1 MIKNHYQDKE
11 FLEFL
16 DINTNRT
23 QWIQNALLSEGIESC
38 VFKIGEQ
45 NHIYVKFPL
54 SCYNPLFKI
63 KTVLVHYDRIGIG
76 ANDNSAAVYQV
87 IKWASRLNSQLDTH
101 NIRIIFT
108 DGEELGFNPD
118 NKSFQGALGI
128 ASIFKR
134 LGITKDDIFTI
145 DSCGRG
151 EILVISST
159 GKDSA
164 SKELAN
170 RFKIL
175 YEKTIQLAKKTCKE
189 SWVTIPVPYGDNA
202 GFMAMGIPAVAIT
215 LLPKDEATSYMR
227 ELQKNNK
234 VYQNVLNR
242 NEETS
247 QILPLTW
254 KMMHTDQDSVENLT
268 PESWFV
274 MEKFLDS
281 LANDKSLA

>member
-1 MIKNHYQDKE
+1 MIKNPYLNQD

-16 DINTNRT
+16 QPQTNRAD
-23 QWIQNALLSEGIESC
+23 WIQKSLLSEGIESC
-38 VFKIGEQ
+38 VFQIGEQ

-87 IKWASRLNSQLDTH
+87 IKWASRLNSQLEPH

-108 DGEELGFNPD
+108 DGEELGFNPEA
-118 NKSFQGALGI
+118 KSFQGALGI
-128 ASIFKR
+128 AAIFKR
-134 LGITKDDIFTI
+134 LGITKDDVYTI

-151 EILVISST
+151 EVLVISST

-164 SKELAN
+164 SKDLAN
-170 RFKIL
+170 RFKKL
-175 YEKTIQLAKKTCKE
+175 YENTIQLAKKTCKE
-189 SWVTIPVPYGDNA
+189 SWITIPVPYGDNA
-202 GFMAMGIPAVAIT
+202 GFMALGIPAVAIT

-227 ELQKNNK
+227 ELQKHNK
-234 VYQNVLNR
+234 IYQNILNR
-242 NEETS
+242 DEEVS
-247 QILPLTW
+247 NILPETW

-268 PESWFV
+268 PESWLV

>member
-1 MIKNHYQDKE
+1 MIKNPYLNQD

-16 DINTNRT
+16 QPQTNRAD
-23 QWIQNALLSEGIESC
+23 WIQKSLLSEGIESC
-38 VFKIGEQ
+38 VFQIGEQ

-87 IKWASRLNSQLDTH
+87 IKWASRLNSQFEPH

-108 DGEELGFNPD
+108 DGEELGFNPEA
-118 NKSFQGALGI
+118 KSFQGALGI
-128 ASIFKR
+128 AAIFKR
-134 LGITKDDIFTI
+134 LGITKDDVYTI

-151 EILVISST
+151 EVLVISST
-159 GKDSA
+159 GKDSV
-164 SKELAN
+164 SKDLAN
-170 RFKIL
+170 RFEKL
-175 YEKTIQLAKKTCKE
+175 YENTIQLAKKTCKE
-189 SWVTIPVPYGDNA
+189 SWITIPVPYGDNA
-202 GFMAMGIPAVAIT
+202 GFMALGIPAVAIT

-227 ELQKNNK
+227 ELQKHNK
-234 VYQNVLNR
+234 IYQNILNR
-242 NEETS
+242 DEEVS
-247 QILPLTW
+247 KILPETW

-268 PESWFV
+268 PESWLV